1 MQPLYVPGCQILIYI
16 CVKGVLQTS
25 LRNNTSLKKLVSV
38 TVIAVSLSVFHP
50 LDASLLCLAVYAL
63 HAGEGNSQVIF
74 PCVFNEVITGTQFL
88 TFFGRKGLG
97 KC

>member
-38 TVIAVSLSVFHP
+38 TIIAVSLSVFHP
-50 LDASLLCLAVYAL
+50 LGASLLCLAVYAL

-88 TFFGRKGLG
+88 IFFRRKGLG